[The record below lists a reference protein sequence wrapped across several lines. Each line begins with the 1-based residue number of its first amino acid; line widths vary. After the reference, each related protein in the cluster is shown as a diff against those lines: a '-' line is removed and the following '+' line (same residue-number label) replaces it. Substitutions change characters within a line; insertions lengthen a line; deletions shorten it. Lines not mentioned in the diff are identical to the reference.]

1 MHPLRARLLA
11 PVDIAPLAWFRIVFG
26 ITMMVEVYRYL
37 SKGWVS
43 RYYIE
48 PELFFSYYGFDWV
61 KPWPGGWMCVH
72 FAALGVLGALIA
84 LGLLYRAA
92 APLFWLG
99 ITYVFLLDPTHYLN
113 HMYLVCLLAFL
124 ISWLPVGGAFALDAR
139 LGLTRPRETVPAW
152 MLWLIRVQVGLVYFF
167 GGIAKL
173 DADWLSGKPGAMFL
187 SGWELTEPL
196 SRSELASQLF
206 ALGGMGFDLLV
217 VPALLWR
224 RSRPFAVA
232 AALAFHL
239 TNANLFRIGIF
250 PWLMIF
256 ALPLFFEPGTV
267 RRWLEALWPWHMSGK
282 AEAAEGRPWEQRAG
296 LVFFGVWLTIQC
308 LMPLRHWLYPGEVN
322 WTEQGHNFSWHM
334 KLRNKSGDARF
345 EARDPRTGERWEVDL
360 DSLTQRQYTKMTTR
374 PDLILQLAHMIAR
387 HYAEQGRPGIQV
399 YADVRVS
406 LNGRPRQPLVD
417 PNVDLAAQ
425 PWTWR
430 TADWILPLQG
440 KAEASTS
447 EPGLAE
453 SQD

>member
-1 MHPLRARLLA
+1 
-11 PVDIAPLAWFRIVFG
+11 V
-26 ITMMVEVYRYL
+26 
-37 SKGWVS
+37 
-43 RYYIE
+43 
-48 PELFFSYYGFDWV
+48 
-61 KPWPGGWMCVH
+61 
-72 FAALGVLGALIA
+72 GV
-84 LGLLYRAA
+84 
-92 APLFWLG
+92 
-99 ITYVFLLDPTHYLN
+99 
-113 HMYLVCLLAFL
+113 
-124 ISWLPVGGAFALDAR
+124 
-139 LGLTRPRETVPAW
+139 
-152 MLWLIRVQVGLVYFF
+152 VYFF

-196 SRSELASQLF
+196 AESELASQLF

-232 AALAFHL
+232 AALMFHL
-239 TNANLFRIGIF
+239 TNANLFKIGIF

-256 ALPLFFEPGTV
+256 ALPLFFEPKTV
-267 RRWLEALWPWHMSGK
+267 RRWLGALWPWRTPGK
-282 AEAAEGRPWEQRAG
+282 AEATEGRPWEQRAG

-360 DSLTQRQYTKMTTR
+360 DPLLTRRQYTKMTTR
-374 PDLILQLAHMIAR
+374 PDHILQLAHMIAR
-387 HYAEQGRPGIQV
+387 RYEEQGRPGIQV
-399 YADVRVS
+399 YADVRVT

-417 PNVDLAAQ
+417 PKVDLAAQ

-430 TADWILPLQG
+430 TADWILPLKG

-453 SQD
+453 SPD